1 MSFQL
6 CGISVPLRYFSLCC
20 LTAQTTAAVILT
32 RYSKTML
39 SPDAEPYNNSS
50 LVVSTEVAK
59 LTLSLLFVF
68 IFDVSDNKRFEGL
81 EGLAHGDH
89 TTGAPEELKGIDRVP
104 LHVQWGR
111 WKWIM
116 YEENFRDWSS
126 TIKLSIPALLYTI
139 QNTVIYIALN
149 NLEATTF
156 QVGYQSK
163 VVTTA
168 IMSVLM
174 LNRSLSYLKWFS
186 LFLLS
191 MGIVLTQL
199 KTETPT
205 APTTTSLNSSNG
217 VAQTDNDPLVGIVSV
232 LTAATLSA
240 FAGVY
245 FEKVLKGSAPS
256 VWVRN
261 AQLASFSTIIG
272 VTMYLLN
279 GNDPR
284 NFFTG
289 YGWMVITLI
298 GVQAAGGLIIAV
310 VVKYADNILKGFA
323 TALSILLCGAISSWV
338 MGFLPTIWFLFG
350 SAVVIGATMMYSVPD
365 KK

>member
-6 CGISVPLRYFSLCC
+6 CGISVPLRYFSLCS

-81 EGLAHGDH
+81 EGLRHGDH
-89 TTGAPEELKGIDRVP
+89 TTGAPEDLKGIDSVP
-104 LHVQWGR
+104 LHVRWGR

-217 VAQTDNDPLVGIVSV
+217 VAQTDSDPLVGIVSV

-261 AQLASFSTIIG
+261 AQLASFSLLIAVTIFL
-272 VTMYLLN
+272 VSN
-279 GNDPR
+279 SPR
-284 NFFTG
+284 LFFSG
-289 YGWMVITLI
+289 YGWIVLSLVMM
-298 GVQAAGGLIIAV
+298 QAAGGLIVAL
-310 VVKYADNILKGFA
+310 VVKYADNILRGFA
-323 TALSILLCGAISSWV
+323 TAMSILLCGALSSLWMDFVPTASFLGGGAAVIS
-338 MGFLPTIWFLFG
+338 
-350 SAVVIGATMMYSVPD
+350 ATLLYSRE
-365 KK
+365 